1 MLAAWHTATLRLERT
16 HETLFGEVARLNNEL
31 EIKNRELA
39 RKNRLAD
46 LGQMA
51 SHVAH
56 EVRNN
61 LVPVSL
67 YMSLLRRRLSED
79 SGSLD
84 ILAKIEAGFTA
95 LEATVS
101 DLLSFTAHRQ
111 PQWQTFLV
119 GDLVN
124 EVCES
129 LEPQLEA
136 QMIDVDID
144 VPPNTLLS
152 ADREMIRRAVLNLV
166 LNAIDAMPDGGDAGD
181 HIVRQR
187 PRLRAGSR
195 RQRSRTQ
202 RRSQTP
208 RVRAVLQHQAKRHR
222 PRPGDCV
229 PRCRS
234 TRRHGHRDE
243 LPRRRR
249 CIHDQDSSPH
259 DASRCMSRKAKNDE
273 RFRVLVVDDH
283 ASAREAVADVLR
295 HAGYDVAACASA
307 IEALAKLAQRPVDVV
322 VTDLQMPGMN
332 GLEFIREIERR
343 RLGVQVLM
351 ITAHAS
357 VSSAVEAMRHG
368 AFDYI
373 EKPFDAM
380 KLEQSVSRACDRRR
394 LMQQDSST
402 AAAGAERT
410 IGMAT
415 ADDRSAGPIMIGS
428 SQVMHELRD
437 ASPKLPPPTKLC

>member
-1 MLAAWHTATLRLERT
+1 MLGAEVDLETVLAAWHTATLRLERT
-16 HETLFGEVARLNNEL
+16 HETLCGEVARLTKEL

-67 YMSLLRRRLSED
+67 YMSLLRRRLSDD
-79 SGSLD
+79 SGSLN

-95 LEATVS
+95 LDATVN

-166 LNAIDAMPDGGDAGD
+166 LNAIDAMPDGGTLVITSYDSAA
-181 HIVRQR
+181 
-187 PRLRAGSR
+187 RLRAGSR
-195 RQRSRTQ
+195 RQRPGPH
-202 RRSQTP
+202 RRSQAP
-208 RVRAVLQHQAKRHR
+208 RVRAVLQHEAKRHR
-222 PRPGDCV
+222 PGPGDRV
-229 PRCRS
+229 PRRRS
-234 TRRHGHRDE
+234 ARRHGHGDE
-243 LPRRRR
+243 LPRGRRR
-249 CIHDQDSSPH
+249 VHDQDSTPR
-259 DASRCMSRKAKNDE
+259 DASRCMSRKPKNDE

-295 HAGYDVAACASA
+295 QAQYDVATCASA
-307 IEALAKLAQRPVDVV
+307 SEALGRLAAEPVDVV

-343 RLGVQVLM
+343 RLDVQVLM

-357 VSSAVEAMRHG
+357 VASAVEAMRHG

-373 EKPFDAM
+373 EKPFDA
-380 KLEQSVSRACDRRR
+380 V
-394 LMQQDSST
+394 
-402 AAAGAERT
+402 AAGAV
-410 IGMAT
+410 G
-415 ADDRSAGPIMIGS
+415 GPSVRPRGGC
-428 SQVMHELRD
+428 
-437 ASPKLPPPTKLC
+437 ASRE